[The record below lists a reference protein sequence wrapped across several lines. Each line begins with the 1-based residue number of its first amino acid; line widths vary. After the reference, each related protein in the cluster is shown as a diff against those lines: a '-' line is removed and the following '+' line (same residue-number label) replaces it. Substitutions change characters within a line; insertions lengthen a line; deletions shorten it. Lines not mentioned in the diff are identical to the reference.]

1 MLPEHDSFSHK
12 KSIILQY
19 SLITHKMP
27 QQLHSHALLGLA
39 YFKKLLFLYSVGN
52 GGIRKEELVAPV
64 LCVNT
69 ENVLIFD

>member
-19 SLITHKMP
+19 SLAAHKVP
-27 QQLHSHALLGLA
+27 QQLHSHALLGLK
-39 YFKKLLFLYSVGN
+39 YFKKLLFLCFVEN

-69 ENVLIFD
+69 ENVLILD